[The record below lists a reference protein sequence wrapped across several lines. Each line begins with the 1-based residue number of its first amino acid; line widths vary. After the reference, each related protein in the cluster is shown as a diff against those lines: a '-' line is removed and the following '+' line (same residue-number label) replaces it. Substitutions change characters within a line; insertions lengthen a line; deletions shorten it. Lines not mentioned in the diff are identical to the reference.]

1 MGRICILKEHADE
14 LRNRL
19 ISGELS
25 VDELYNLDSPTRQ
38 AKLREFLPEAAAKQV
53 NSDFES
59 KLILKN
65 QQRGLQNWLNK
76 QVDMTPA
83 AKRDMLSKV
92 QRMDKILGQ
101 DNGDEFLADLAET
114 KLGARVT
121 VEQANEISRLA
132 KDVEEKVGTQEY
144 GYARADFDQYLEDLK
159 SPTNKSGLGDT
170 LKASL
175 RDIKENPLKIVSYTG
190 GISKSIKAALDNS
203 SLLRQGFKTLVTNPS
218 EWLTNAKKSFQYIY
232 GTFKGQDVMREIR
245 ASMYNDTK
253 YFDMAQIADLAIG
266 VDDAI
271 PTTLQEKIPGIGK
284 LFAASDNAF
293 KGFLFKTRFDVF
305 KKYVQLAEN
314 AGVDIGDKEALKNIA
329 NMVNSQTGRGKIAM
343 GGEKIANEI
352 NNVFFSPRFIA
363 AQLDTFLHPLT
374 GGQGLNGIAKWDKSS
389 NFVRKEATKS
399 LAKTIA
405 AVGAIM
411 ATANAVSPGSAETDP
426 RSTDFG
432 KIKVG
437 NTRFDITGGLGSL
450 ITFIARESTG
460 TVVSSSGKKS
470 ILNNPKEFR
479 PKTHLSVAG
488 DYMRNKLSPILG
500 TSINLIEG
508 QDPIGNKFGLKN
520 VPKSL
525 LMPLP
530 ISNTIEVMNDPNG
543 ANAIAT
549 IIADFLGVATN
560 TYGK

>member
-1 MGRICILKEHADE
+1 MGICILKSEADK
-14 LRNRL
+14 LRQKL
-19 ISGELS
+19 MSGELDVNEMYAMDS
-25 VDELYNLDSPTRQ
+25 ETRLSNLKS
-38 AKLREFLPEAAAKQV
+38 FLAEGAAKQV
-53 NSDFES
+53 NADFES

-76 QVDMTPA
+76 QVDLPEA

-92 QRMDKILGQ
+92 QRMNKILDQ
-101 DNGDEFLADLAET
+101 TNGEQFLSDLAEK
-114 KLGARVT
+114 KLGAHVT
-121 VEQANEISRLA
+121 VEEANKLSELS
-132 KDVEEKVGTQEY
+132 KNVEATKGTQEY

-159 SPTNKSGLGDT
+159 NPTNKSGLGDT
-170 LKASL
+170 LKAAGK
-175 RDIKENPLKIVSYTG
+175 DIKDNPLRTISYAG
-190 GISKSIKAALDNS
+190 GVSKSIKAALDNS
-203 SLLRQGFKTLVTNPS
+203 SLLRQGFKTLVTNPH
-218 EWLTNAKKSFQYIY
+218 EWLTNARKSFSYMY
-232 GTFKGQDVMREIR
+232 NTFKGQDVMREIR

-253 YFDMAQIADLAIG
+253 YFDLAQKAKLAIG

-305 KKYVQLAEN
+305 KKYVQLAEEE
-314 AGVDIGDKEALKNIA
+314 GIDVTDKEFLQNMA
-329 NMVNSQTGRGKIAM
+329 NMVNSQTGRGKMAF
-343 GGEKIANEI
+343 GAEKLANEV

-399 LAKTIA
+399 LAKTI
-405 AVGAIM
+405 GAIGAM
-411 ATANAVSPGSAETDP
+411 IATANAISPGSAATDP
-426 RSTDFG
+426 RNSDFG
-432 KIKVG
+432 KIRVG

-450 ITFIARESTG
+450 ITFIARETSG
-460 TVVSSSGKKS
+460 TVVSASGKKS
-470 ILNNPKEFR
+470 ILNNPKEYK

-500 TSINLIEG
+500 TAVNLLEG
-508 QDPIGNKFGLKN
+508 EDAIGKSFGLKN

-530 ISNTIEVMNDPNG
+530 ISNTIEVMTNPDG
-543 ANAIAT
+543 ANVLAT
-549 IIADFLGVATN
+549 TIADFLGVATN